1 MQLASSVYRRFLLL
15 FGLMAGLWGC
25 SSADVDSYASNQPK
39 LVLEDFFSGSLT
51 AHGIVKN
58 RSGELIRYFNV
69 TIDAS
74 WDEQGVGTLDE
85 QFIFDD
91 GESQQRIWTLK
102 KQADG
107 GYLASANDVNQPA
120 EMHLA
125 GNALFMDYV
134 LTIQYRD
141 KPLDIVVED
150 KMYLVNSTTI
160 VNESVMRKFGFEVGS
175 VSLVINKQP
184 SS

>member
-1 MQLASSVYRRFLLL
+1 MQLASSVHRKYLLL
-15 FGLMAGLWGC
+15 LSLLAGLWGC
-25 SSADVDSYASNQPK
+25 SSADVSSYADNQPT
-39 LVLEDFFSGSLT
+39 LVLEDFFDGQLS

-85 QFIFDD
+85 HFVFDD
-91 GESQQRIWTLK
+91 GEKQQRIWTLV
-102 KQADG
+102 KQDDG
-107 GYLASANDVNQPA
+107 SYLASANDVSQPA
-120 EMHLA
+120 NMHLA

-134 LTIQYRD
+134 LTLQYKG
-141 KPLDIVVED
+141 KPLDVVVED

-160 VNESVMRKFGFEVGS
+160 VNESVMRKFGFKVGS
-175 VSLVINKQP
+175 VSLVIQKQ
-184 SS
+184 S